1 LEHQFE
7 GDRVEELTAEKLV
20 RRFQSLQKA
29 RLTGV
34 LSIFSNHTPESWNLY
49 FQEGQIFWTGGGKH
63 RFRRWYRALKEVS
76 PQLDPQTIRLR
87 ENETDVGDLWDYLA
101 LSVLFK
107 RCQITQAQ
115 MQGLIQKIVYEVIFD
130 IFQSCDLVN
139 HPANDLNLQDLH
151 ERSTQISAVFKAQ
164 PFTEEPLHLINI
176 ESAIHDVTK
185 LWSGWCN
192 AGLAHCSP
200 NLAPVLKR
208 PDELKQQ
215 LATQAYE
222 SMQALLNGNS
232 PLRELSMVTQRDL
245 LPLTRS
251 LLPLLKRDLIGLQ
264 EVIDLNKPT
273 PALTTFSTVVRA
285 NQPLV
290 VCVDD
295 NHEVRQ
301 SLSQIFTQAGYRFIG
316 IEDSFQALPTILL
329 HKPDLIFLDLIMPV
343 ASGYE
348 VCAQIRRVSALKNV
362 PVVIL
367 TGNDGIVDRVRAK
380 FVGASDF
387 LGKPVQQEK
396 VMAVVTQYLGQ
407 GNSPSFVRAPK
418 SSDLVAEY

>member
-1 LEHQFE
+1 
-7 GDRVEELTAEKLV
+7 VEELTAEKLV

-29 RLTGV
+29 KLTGV
-34 LSIFSNHTPESWNLY
+34 LSIFSNQTPESWNLY
-49 FQEGQIFWTGGGKH
+49 FQDGQIFWTGGGKH

-87 ENETDVGDLWDYLA
+87 ENEADIGDLWDYLA
-101 LSVLFK
+101 LTVLFK
-107 RCQITQAQ
+107 RCQITPSQ

-130 IFQSCDLVN
+130 IFQSCDLTNHLTEDAN
-139 HPANDLNLQDLH
+139 HPYSR
-151 ERSTQISAVFKAQ
+151 ERDTQISANFKVQA
-164 PFTEEPLHLINI
+164 FTEEPIHLINI
-176 ESAIHDVTK
+176 ENAIQDVTRM
-185 LWSGWCN
+185 WSGWCN
-192 AGLAHCSP
+192 AGLAHYSP

-215 LATQAYE
+215 LAAQAYE
-222 SMQALLNGNS
+222 SMQNLLNGNS
-232 PLRELSMVTQRDL
+232 PLRELAVVTQRDL

-264 EVIDLNKPT
+264 EVIDLNRPT
-273 PALTTFSTVVRA
+273 QALTTFSTVVNA

-295 NHEVRQ
+295 NQEVRQ
-301 SLSQIFTQAGYRFIG
+301 SLSQIFTQAGYRFVG
-316 IEDSFQALPTILL
+316 VEDSFQALPTILV

-387 LGKPVQQEK
+387 LSKPVQQEK
-396 VMAVVTQYLGQ
+396 VMAVVNRHFAQD
-407 GNSPSFVRAPK
+407 NPKSPVLTPR